1 MNFIEEKIIE
11 KGNIDKFKLRFPPEN
26 NGFLHIGHAKS
37 ICLNFGLAE
46 KYNRPCNLR
55 FDDTNPSNESDEFTE
70 AIKRDIAWLGYK
82 PANIHHTSDYFSFL
96 YGCALILIRKGL
108 AYVDDSTSEEI
119 AALKGTTTIP
129 GKPSPYY
136 SRTIEENF
144 NLFERMK
151 NGEFNEGTKVLR
163 AKIDMAS
170 PNMILRDPVL
180 YRIINKTHHHVGD
193 AWKIY
198 PMYDFAHP
206 LSDYKEGI
214 TDSLCTLEFEVHRPL
229 YMWVLEN
236 CNLEGTLP
244 EETEFARLNIDYTVM
259 SKRKLKR
266 LVEEGFVA
274 GWDDPRLPTISGLRR
289 RGYTPAA
296 IKDFCERI
304 GVTRKESVVS
314 HLLLE
319 ECLRNDLNKVADRVM
334 GIMDPVKLVITN
346 WDNGTEMVEIENNPE
361 DENAGKRMVPF
372 SAEIY
377 IEREDF
383 REEADNKFFRL
394 KPGCEVRLKGACV
407 IMANEVIKDSEGN
420 IIEIRCTYDPNS
432 RSGMTLDR
440 KIKGT
445 IHWVSVE
452 HGIKGE
458 VREYSNLFNVA
469 NPDELEDF
477 TDGLNK
483 ESLVVNTNAIF
494 EPAALNCSVDKPVQ
508 MVRKGYYVMDKDSTT
523 NCLVFNRT
531 VSLKEDKF
539 K

>member
-1 MNFIEEKIIE
+1 MNFIEDKIE
-11 KGNIDKFKLRFPPEN
+11 KRGNTSNLKFRFPPEP
-26 NGFLHIGHAKS
+26 NGAIHIGHAKS

-46 KYNRPCNLR
+46 KYGAPCNLR
-55 FDDTNPSNESDEFTE
+55 FDDTNPSAEKYEYVE
-70 AIKRDIAWLGYK
+70 AIIGNIKWLGYT
-82 PANIHHTSDYFSFL
+82 PSAVLYTSDYFSFL
-96 YGCALILIRKGL
+96 YDCAKTLIKKGL

-119 AALKGTTTIP
+119 ASLKGTTTIP
-129 GKPSPYY
+129 GRPSPFY
-136 SRTIEENF
+136 SRTVDENLD
-144 NLFERMK
+144 LFERMK
-151 NGEFNEGTKVLR
+151 NGEFIEGSKILR

-206 LSDYKEGI
+206 LSDYTEGI

-266 LVEEGFVA
+266 LVEERFVS
-274 GWDDPRLPTISGLRR
+274 GWDDPRLPTLSGLRR
-289 RGYTPAA
+289 RGYTAEA
-296 IKDFCERI
+296 IREFCDRI
-304 GVTRKESVVS
+304 SVTKNNSVIS

-319 ECLRNDLNKVADRVM
+319 ECLRNDLNKRADRLM
-334 GIMDPVKLVITN
+334 GVLDPIKVVITN
-346 WDNGTEMVEIENNPE
+346 WNNGTEMVEVENNPE
-361 DENAGKRMVPF
+361 SETAGKRLIPF
-372 SAEIY
+372 SGEIF
-377 IEREDF
+377 IESEDF

-394 KPGCEVRLKGACV
+394 KLGSEVRLKGAYV
-407 IMANEVIKDSEGN
+407 IKANEMITDDNNN
-420 IIEIRCTYDPNS
+420 IVEIRCTYDPNS
-432 RSGMTLDR
+432 KSGMTLDR
-440 KIKGT
+440 KVKGV

-458 VREYSNLFNVA
+458 VRDYSHLFNVA

-477 TDGLNK
+477 TTGINAD
-483 ESLVVNTNAIF
+483 SLVVSTNAIF
-494 EPAALNCSVDKPVQ
+494 EPATLNCSVDVPVQ
-508 MVRKGYYVMDKDSTT
+508 MVRKGYYVMDSDSTSEK
-523 NCLVFNRT
+523 LVFNRT